1 MFLFDVSCVHAALSL
16 FSLLSCA
23 LLVYVFVHR
32 HLQSE
37 HTSCSQVFH
46 NLLPPVT
53 TSLMYCVCVYVCVCV
68 CVCVCCV
75 HRQRDIPTSCI
86 VGDITTGAGDQATHR
101 NDDNTERSHD
111 RLQII

>member
-32 HLQSE
+32 HLQSD

-53 TSLMYCVCVYVCVCV
+53 TSLMYSVCARARVRACVCACVCV
-68 CVCVCCV
+68 CVC
-75 HRQRDIPTSCI
+75 
-86 VGDITTGAGDQATHR
+86 
-101 NDDNTERSHD
+101 E
-111 RLQII
+111 